1 MLIESK
7 KCNGYPYDRSCCS
20 KYKPCGMNEG
30 DCDSDSDC
38 AGSLICRNRNDGKV
52 DLVSIFLEGIKC

>member
-1 MLIESK
+1 
-7 KCNGYPYDRSCCS
+7 
-20 KYKPCGMNEG
+20 MNEG

-52 DLVSIFLEGIKC
+52 DLVSIFLEGESNADPSLHSHNLPTKVSRDG